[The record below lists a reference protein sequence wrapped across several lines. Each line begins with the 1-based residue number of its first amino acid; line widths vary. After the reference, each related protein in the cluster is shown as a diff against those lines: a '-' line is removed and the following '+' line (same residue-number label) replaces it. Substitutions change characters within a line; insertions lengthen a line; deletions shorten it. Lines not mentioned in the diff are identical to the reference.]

1 MTTVFFSFVDISDGL
16 WFLLDA
22 PGMAMIAVGFARLSP
37 KTRPVAAAFGIF
49 AAAHVVISTDPDA
62 LGFLLGPGDLHFA
75 LSGVAST
82 IWLTRTV
89 GWGAQAG
96 GVLAFTA
103 SILVIGPLLAVGGDT
118 GLAWGLPLYS
128 VLHARRMAGPPAWIP
143 QRAGCRPPADARCD
157 GRTRWQPTHLTRP
170 RPAVRLRRALSWLET
185 HSYAEMSAR
194 PIRDPAPGRGS
205 SILELRARGNA
216 AWAASTTGVSRL
228 RRLGVA
234 SAASREAPPG
244 SR

>member
-1 MTTVFFSFVDISDGL
+1 MTKTTQQDTSLSLILAGAVWDLIMTTVFFSFVDISDGL

-62 LGFLLGPGDLHFA
+62 LGFLLGPGDLMIA

-128 VLHARRMAGPPAWIP
+128 VLMLAAWQVLRRGSRSA
-143 QRAGCRPPADARCD
+143 
-157 GRTRWQPTHLTRP
+157 
-170 RPAVRLRRALSWLET
+170 PAVDLPP
-185 HSYAEMSAR
+185 M
-194 PIRDPAPGRGS
+194 
-205 SILELRARGNA
+205 
-216 AWAASTTGVSRL
+216 
-228 RRLGVA
+228 LGVT
-234 SAASREAPPG
+234 AARDG
-244 SR
+244 NRRT